1 MPPSLCRKHKHKDRE
16 KAIPPCFHI
25 SFDWE
30 GVMMEDE
37 DDDFTRLITLT
48 FLLEL
53 GLEGMIMI
61 LLMLV
66 LSS

>member
-1 MPPSLCRKHKHKDRE
+1 
-16 KAIPPCFHI
+16 
-25 SFDWE
+25 
-30 GVMMEDE
+30 MEDE